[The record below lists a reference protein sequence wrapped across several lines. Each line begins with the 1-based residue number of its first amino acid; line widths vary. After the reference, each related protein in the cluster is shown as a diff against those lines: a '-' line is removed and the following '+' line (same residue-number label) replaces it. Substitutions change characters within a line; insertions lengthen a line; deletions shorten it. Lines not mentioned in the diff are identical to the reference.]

1 MMPNAIEGAIKNM
14 CEDAVTQA
22 VTSLAEKHGFDCE
35 EALRELNLGDLKL
48 VRKRGPSPVEKSPRG
63 KKSGGDKPKVKRGP
77 TGYLLYGADVR
88 PAVKEEL
95 TEALEEGTK
104 LKPQDVVT
112 EIAKRWKALSEEEQ
126 AAWKEQAAAAQP
138 ISDSDSVTE
147 EVVVVKP
154 KAKKA
159 VAADEKPKAKRGPTG
174 YLLYAAD
181 VRPAVKEELT
191 EALEEG
197 AKLKPQDVV
206 TEIAKR
212 WNALGE
218 EEQIVWKAAEK
229 TLSPTPP
236 PPTPTPP
243 AQKYVPT
250 FKQYYPWDDMWV
262 TLFMVDAE
270 GSFDA
275 AYRTQSVSGPPVWNT
290 WGYIAYAEEVLRG
303 DDIWEEMED
312 VDGGPCEVPL
322 AVVAAVKTKW
332 LAFSDEERIEWQIE
346 AAGGR
351 IWGDEDLVQ
360 FANKHGLVASELV
373 TGWQSETLARLQGEA
388 AGVDTETT
396 ACVSV

>member
-212 WNALGE
+212 WKALSQD
-218 EEQIVWKAAEK
+218 EQA
-229 TLSPTPP
+229 L
-236 PPTPTPP
+236 
-243 AQKYVPT
+243 
-250 FKQYYPWDDMWV
+250 WV
-262 TLFMVDAE
+262 EQAKSDS
-270 GSFDA
+270 GS
-275 AYRTQSVSGPPVWNT
+275 S
-290 WGYIAYAEEVLRG
+290 
-303 DDIWEEMED
+303 
-312 VDGGPCEVPL
+312 
-322 AVVAAVKTKW
+322 
-332 LAFSDEERIEWQIE
+332 
-346 AAGGR
+346 
-351 IWGDEDLVQ
+351 
-360 FANKHGLVASELV
+360 SE
-373 TGWQSETLARLQGEA
+373 
-388 AGVDTETT
+388 
-396 ACVSV
+396 

>member
-1 MMPNAIEGAIKNM
+1 MSATIMMPNAIEGAIKNM

-212 WNALGE
+212 WKALSQD
-218 EEQIVWKAAEK
+218 EQA
-229 TLSPTPP
+229 L
-236 PPTPTPP
+236 
-243 AQKYVPT
+243 
-250 FKQYYPWDDMWV
+250 WV
-262 TLFMVDAE
+262 EQAKSDS
-270 GSFDA
+270 GS
-275 AYRTQSVSGPPVWNT
+275 S
-290 WGYIAYAEEVLRG
+290 
-303 DDIWEEMED
+303 
-312 VDGGPCEVPL
+312 
-322 AVVAAVKTKW
+322 
-332 LAFSDEERIEWQIE
+332 
-346 AAGGR
+346 
-351 IWGDEDLVQ
+351 
-360 FANKHGLVASELV
+360 SE
-373 TGWQSETLARLQGEA
+373 
-388 AGVDTETT
+388 
-396 ACVSV
+396 

>member
-35 EALRELNLGDLKL
+35 EALRELNLADLKL

-95 TEALEEGTK
+95 TEALEEGAK

-126 AAWKEQAAAAQP
+126 AAWKDKAAAVQP
-138 ISDSDSVTE
+138 SSDSDSVTE

-159 VAADEKPKAKRGPTG
+159 VTADEKPKAKRGPTG

-191 EALEEG
+191 EALDEG

-212 WNALGE
+212 WKALSQD
-218 EEQIVWKAAEK
+218 EQA
-229 TLSPTPP
+229 L
-236 PPTPTPP
+236 
-243 AQKYVPT
+243 
-250 FKQYYPWDDMWV
+250 WV
-262 TLFMVDAE
+262 EQAKSDS
-270 GSFDA
+270 GS
-275 AYRTQSVSGPPVWNT
+275 S
-290 WGYIAYAEEVLRG
+290 
-303 DDIWEEMED
+303 
-312 VDGGPCEVPL
+312 
-322 AVVAAVKTKW
+322 
-332 LAFSDEERIEWQIE
+332 
-346 AAGGR
+346 
-351 IWGDEDLVQ
+351 
-360 FANKHGLVASELV
+360 SE
-373 TGWQSETLARLQGEA
+373 
-388 AGVDTETT
+388 
-396 ACVSV
+396 